1 MSTSGRIIKIT
12 VFHHSSRHEV
22 SLPAES
28 TFGDVKRL
36 LAHKTG
42 VEPEEQTLIFRGKE
56 KQDEEHLHLEDVKDN
71 SEIYLF
77 KGAASRGR
85 KLEENRKK
93 FDMLKAFEAVAGVR
107 AEVDQLSKSVAALE
121 VAVKCGT
128 NVAENEFL
136 TLSEL
141 LMSKLLKLDA
151 IPAEGEAR
159 VQRKAEVCRVQS
171 IVDKLDSLKEINSA
185 PSSNNGNA
193 LPDRNEGTFNSGT
206 GSMNAPPPLSSSLLE
221 SFFPH
226 TRDTGFGL
234 QGSNNGNAFPDRNG
248 ETFNSGTG
256 SMIAPP
262 PFSSSLLESF
272 FPYNRDTGFGL
283 QGSSNGNAFPDRNGE
298 TFNSGTGSMNAPRP
312 LSSSLLESFYP
323 HTRDTGFGLQGTDE
337 AEDPSASEALV
348 RRGRRLDSGAQVWEG
363 TERRAPSGFSELE
376 DHPAQPDFHDFQA
389 HIVDFPPTEVIHEIS
404 QFSGQIETG
413 TSQTLPNDGFLYS
426 QSQSV
431 PARAS
436 TSEDYSEEDTYIN
449 VGEILRLISPSLA
462 VTEASAN
469 VPTNVAKSLAM
480 LCELD
485 DKATKR
491 LEIAFNKYPNLM
503 NVKSDRRKTFIR
515 WMFSSLSNLLQL
527 LSTASASSTLNAQKK
542 SEIEV
547 VIGELETFGF
557 DAGFIGEMHSQV
569 SEAWEAQLAED
580 NAPSELKTLCS
591 KAEELSQEIASLE
604 RSLAAAKAEVA
615 RIENRISTLCELAEV
630 EENHSPIFKWIIE

>member
-1 MSTSGRIIKIT
+1 MSTTGRIIKIT

-42 VEPEEQTLIFRGKE
+42 LEPEEQTLIFRGKE
-56 KQDEEHLHLEDVKDN
+56 KQEEEHLHLEDVKDN
-71 SEIYLF
+71 SEIFLF
-77 KGAASRGR
+77 KEAASRGR

-93 FDMLKAFEAVAGVR
+93 IDMLKAFEAVAGVR
-107 AEVDQLSKSVAALE
+107 ADVDQLSESVAALE
-121 VAVKCGT
+121 VAIKCGT

-159 VQRKAEVCRVQS
+159 LQRKAEVCRVQS
-171 IVDKLDSLKEINSA
+171 IVDKLDSLKEINST

-193 LPDRNEGTFNSGT
+193 FPDRNGGTFNSGT
-206 GSMNAPPPLSSSLLE
+206 GSMNAPPPLSSSGE
-221 SFFPH
+221 SIINSEPF
-226 TRDTGFGL
+226 TYTWDTGFEL
-234 QGSNNGNAFPDRNG
+234 R
-248 ETFNSGTG
+248 
-256 SMIAPP
+256 
-262 PFSSSLLESF
+262 
-272 FPYNRDTGFGL
+272 
-283 QGSSNGNAFPDRNGE
+283 
-298 TFNSGTGSMNAPRP
+298 
-312 LSSSLLESFYP
+312 
-323 HTRDTGFGLQGTDE
+323 GTDE
-337 AEDPSASEALV
+337 AEDPSTSEALV
-348 RRGRRLDSGAQVWEG
+348 RRGRRLDSGARVWEG
-363 TERRAPSGFSELE
+363 TERRASSGVSELE
-376 DHPAQPDFHDFQA
+376 EYSAQPDFDDFQA
-389 HIVDFPPTEVIHEIS
+389 HVVEFPRMDVMHEIS
-404 QFSGQIETG
+404 QFPGQIETG

-426 QSQSV
+426 RSRSV

-469 VPTNVAKSLAM
+469 VSTNVAKSLAM

-485 DKATKR
+485 DKATKL
-491 LEIAFNKYPNLM
+491 LEIAFNKYPSLM
-503 NVKSDRRKTFIR
+503 NVRSDRRKTFIR

-527 LSTASASSTLNAQKK
+527 LSTVSTSGTLNAQKK

-569 SEAWEAQLAED
+569 SEAWEARLAED

-591 KAEELSQEIASLE
+591 RAEDLNQEIASLE

-615 RIENRISTLCELAEV
+615 QIENRISALCELAEV
-630 EENHSPIFKWIIE
+630 EENHSPIFNWIIE

>member
-1 MSTSGRIIKIT
+1 MSTTGRIIKIT

-42 VEPEEQTLIFRGKE
+42 LEPEEQTLIFRGKE
-56 KQDEEHLHLEDVKDN
+56 KQDEEHLHLEDLKDN

-77 KGAASRGR
+77 KEAASRGR

-107 AEVDQLSKSVAALE
+107 AEVDQLSESVAALE

-141 LMSKLLKLDA
+141 LTSKLLKLDA

-159 VQRKAEVCRVQS
+159 LQRKAEVCRVHS
-171 IVDKLDSLKEINSA
+171 IADKLDSLKEINSA

-193 LPDRNEGTFNSGT
+193 FPDRNGGTFNSGA
-206 GSMNAPPPLSSSLLE
+206 GSMNAPPPLSSSGESITNLE
-221 SFFPH
+221 PFLTH
-226 TRDTGFGL
+226 TWGMGFG
-234 QGSNNGNAFPDRNG
+234 F
-248 ETFNSGTG
+248 
-256 SMIAPP
+256 
-262 PFSSSLLESF
+262 
-272 FPYNRDTGFGL
+272 
-283 QGSSNGNAFPDRNGE
+283 
-298 TFNSGTGSMNAPRP
+298 
-312 LSSSLLESFYP
+312 
-323 HTRDTGFGLQGTDE
+323 QGTNE
-337 AEDPSASEALV
+337 AEDPSTSEALV
-348 RRGRRLDSGAQVWEG
+348 RRGRRLDSGAQVWGG
-363 TERRAPSGFSELE
+363 TERRASSGLSELE
-376 DHPAQPDFHDFQA
+376 EYSAQPDFDDFQA
-389 HIVDFPPTEVIHEIS
+389 HIVEFPRMEVIHETS
-404 QFSGQIETG
+404 QFPGQIETG
-413 TSQTLPNDGFLYS
+413 TSQTLPNDGLLYS
-426 QSQSV
+426 RSRSV
-431 PARAS
+431 PAHAS
-436 TSEDYSEEDTYIN
+436 TSEDYSEEDTYVN

-462 VTEASAN
+462 VTEASAY
-469 VPTNVAKSLAM
+469 VSTNVAKSLAM

-485 DKATKR
+485 DKATKL

-503 NVKSDRRKTFIR
+503 NVRSDRRKTFIR

-527 LSTASASSTLNAQKK
+527 LSTASASGTLNAQKK

-591 KAEELSQEIASLE
+591 KAEDLSQEIASLE

-615 RIENRISTLCELAEV
+615 QIENRISTLCELAEG